1 MNILLYINKEFWCSF
16 KNNNRTLFERSLWII
31 GAYKYKNK
39 VIKNSITEDI
49 TIYYANNTRQLRGF
63 NGNQKPINDSSL
75 VNLNSSDLITFIK
88 EYYKLKN
95 KLYIMGEKFVKE
107 AKNDN
112 FDSFKILFR
121 KFIFIHVRIFSY
133 EYLIS
138 SLGQELYFKLKKQE
152 IAYFSKWKNK
162 EQVNSHYYFEEAF
175 KYIKNYFNI
184 DIYYKTLELYVH
196 VDEILKLLDNKIT
209 IKTILKR
216 INDRKKGF
224 VLLNLHDK
232 KYCNKVITDNV
243 MVREIKSRLET
254 LENAYI
260 LSQNQVKGVSTY
272 EDKLIISG
280 ECVVIN
286 NCVLEGQ
293 DVFNK
298 IIVVSVTTP
307 SDIYKY
313 LDCKA
318 LIVDHGGILSH
329 AAIFSREF
337 HKPCLMGTEVG
348 TKIFKTGDIIEIDFS
363 KNMAYKV

>member
-16 KNNNRTLFERSLWII
+16 KNNNRTLFERSLWIM
-31 GAYKYKNK
+31 GAAKYKNK
-39 VIKNSITEDI
+39 VIKNLITEDI
-49 TIYYANNTRQLRGF
+49 TIYYADNTRQLRGF
-63 NGNQKPINDSSL
+63 NGNQKPISDSSL
-75 VNLNSSDLITFIK
+75 INLNSSDLITFIK
-88 EYYKLKN
+88 EYYKLKD
-95 KLYIMGEKFVKE
+95 KLYIMGEKFVRE
-107 AKNDN
+107 AKNDS

-133 EYLIS
+133 EYLVS
-138 SLGQELYFKLKKQE
+138 SLGQELYLKLKKQE
-152 IAYFSKWKNK
+152 IACFSKWKNK

-175 KYIKNYFNI
+175 KYIKDYFNI

-196 VDEILKLLDNKIT
+196 VDEVLKLLDNKIT

-243 MVREIKSRLET
+243 MVREIKSRLEK
-254 LENAYI
+254 LENTYI
-260 LSQNQVKGVSTY
+260 LSQNEVKGVSTY

-286 NCVLEGQ
+286 NCVLEGH